1 MKKILLS
8 SFLAFGI
15 YTQAQIDVNASAGTA
30 TATYTTLKD
39 AFDAINSGT
48 HQGVINLSITAN
60 TTETAT
66 AVLNAATTYTSL
78 TIKPTVTATVSGAIA
93 SNPLVKILG
102 SNVTIDGATTTG
114 GTTKN
119 LTFTNTSATSPS
131 VLFMGSPTAG
141 TPLTNVTIKNSIFVN
156 GSSNTTNFV
165 IANGSTAAGYFNNV
179 TVQNNDVKTGF
190 NGIFVLATATATNG
204 NNLVITG
211 NTVDGSV
218 QNGILL
224 SGVGGTSTV
233 SNNTVN
239 NVNPNIG
246 ASASA
251 PAASFAIN
259 ISTGT
264 NNTSVFGNKI
274 TVKSTPA
281 SGVNYI
287 NGISITPGTTNV
299 SSKIYNNI
307 ISEISGFL
315 SYVNSAGI
323 YVGGVTPNVN
333 IYSNKISGLKNTNT
347 QAIQGITLGST
358 STAAN
363 TLLYNNVISDVLATT
378 TGNAFGIYMFS
389 GAGYKLY
396 NNTINLNTT
405 NGETGL
411 SAALIVNSAIT
422 TANSVDIR
430 NNIFSNTKA
439 SGGTVGIYSTAANTV
454 FSNIDYNNYSAG
466 TALGYIGGA
475 IKNTIADIQTGFGGN
490 THSLAISPAFESATD
505 FHLKNDVANKDLDNK
520 GLSLPEVITDFD
532 GVTRSSTPD
541 MGAYEFTYTTLAVSD
556 VNKANISVYP
566 NPFTDVLKISD
577 VKGVRSVSVNDMS
590 GRQVKSLAPSAEINL
605 SSLNA
610 GLYIVN
616 LQMEDGSVKTFKAI
630 KK

>member
-141 TPLTNVTIKNSIFVN
+141 TPLTNVTIKNSIFIN

-475 IKNTIADIQTGFGGN
+475 IKNTIVDIQTGFGGN

-616 LQMEDGSVKTFKAI
+616 LQMEDGSVKTYKAI